1 MGRANHRSKVLRFLE
16 RIERVDALSSSILSI
31 FLIPLRATAVAVEAR
46 IKTTVIDDCQQL
58 HDKTVPDWATTA
70 PLDLSR

>member
-1 MGRANHRSKVLRFLE
+1 M
-16 RIERVDALSSSILSI
+16 DALSSSILSI

-58 HDKTVPDWATTA
+58 HDKNVPDWATTA